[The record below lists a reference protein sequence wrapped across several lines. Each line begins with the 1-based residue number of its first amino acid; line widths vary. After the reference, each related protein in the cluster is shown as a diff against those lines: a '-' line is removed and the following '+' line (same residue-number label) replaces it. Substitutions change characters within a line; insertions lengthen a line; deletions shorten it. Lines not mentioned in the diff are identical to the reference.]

1 MRPVN
6 VIESFSSKVLASSA
20 ILCFYFNAKKL
31 KMMGRT
37 CFHPVGFHWTM
48 KSGRSMSEWSLNAN
62 LQRMKAQ
69 IFRGAIFDCDMKAEG
84 QVHS

>member
-1 MRPVN
+1 MLLS
-6 VIESFSSKVLASSA
+6 SFPQRYWLRLPSFVFISMQKN
-20 ILCFYFNAKKL
+20 I

>member
-1 MRPVN
+1 MLLS
-6 VIESFSSKVLASSA
+6 SFPQSYWLRLPSFVFISMQ
-20 ILCFYFNAKKL
+20 KK